1 MRVANKYP
9 PSGLSINPKK
19 CLETSYEEKKSNYL
33 VACLKQR
40 RHFTPFVVSV
50 DGLLGVEADEILK
63 RISSRLEKKWKETYS
78 CTCGY
83 VKSRV
88 VITLV
93 RATHCCF

>member
-50 DGLLGVEADEILK
+50 DGLLGIKEEATMKGIASILVT
-63 RISSRLEKKWKETYS
+63 KWK
-78 CTCGY
+78 
-83 VKSRV
+83 
-88 VITLV
+88 
-93 RATHCCF
+93 